1 MAKLF
6 TDEFCQLLDE
16 LESTDTLISRQV
28 EDLYNLLINKG
39 IITKEEI
46 YGKTIEV
53 MNKRQEIRQSLQA
66 KFNEWSENK

>member
-16 LESTDTLISRQV
+16 LESTDTLISRQI

-46 YGKTIEV
+46 YEKTVEI

>member
-46 YGKTIEV
+46 LK
-53 MNKRQEIRQSLQA
+53 L
-66 KFNEWSENK
+66 

>member
-46 YGKTIEV
+46 YEKTVEV